1 MEIFGHIRISFN
13 KNIKTTRKCLLWV
26 QKSLGQLS
34 KLYGYTGEIFS
45 SFKGQ

>member
-1 MEIFGHIRISFN
+1 MEIFGHNR
-13 KNIKTTRKCLLWV
+13 KNIKTSRKCWFWV

-34 KLYGYTGEIFS
+34 NLYGYTGKIIS

>member
-1 MEIFGHIRISFN
+1 MEIFGHIRISTKILKLPANVF
-13 KNIKTTRKCLLWV
+13 LV